1 MPPIVG
7 RIDRRN
13 NTMFDH
19 KNFFQAE
26 IENRQREDQFE
37 QKERNVLQNVL
48 REGIE
53 AFRKNK
59 RRKNQHKED

>member
-1 MPPIVG
+1 
-7 RIDRRN
+7 
-13 NTMFDH
+13 MFDH